1 MTPGVYKSPTG
12 LIHTACVF
20 LFPSNTSVMDYLCS
34 PKINEAISPKM
45 LVSGRPVGGT
55 KGEIGHE
62 GAVSMME
69 LVAL

>member
-1 MTPGVYKSPTG
+1 MFFSFNQTLLLWTE
-12 LIHTACVF
+12 
-20 LFPSNTSVMDYLCS
+20 YLCS

-62 GAVSMME
+62 GAVSIME